1 MNEVKKNGKQSRRK
15 SCLCWAPDVIFND
28 KEDSDCLEVLPQD
41 IQIRM
46 DQYQSLIEPSV
57 SSFFTLSY
65 SSLVSKYGIILENLH
80 D

>member
-57 SSFFTLSY
+57 SSYTSSH
-65 SSLVSKYGIILENLH
+65 SSLVNYPREPPRLRR
-80 D
+80 

>member
-57 SSFFTLSY
+57 RRYTSSH
-65 SSLVSKYGIILENLH
+65 SSLVNKYGIILENLH

>member
-57 SSFFTLSY
+57 SSYTSSH
-65 SSLVSKYGIILENLH
+65 SSLVNKYGIILENLH